1 MVQQTAVE
9 WLIKELEEQK
19 LIKLD
24 KLSTILFNKNFAT
37 RYELIIEQAK
47 AMEKEHLEDCWIAA
61 HQAGRFEGKGIA
73 EEDWQ
78 TFFQYYN
85 ETYNK

>member
-1 MVQQTAVE
+1 MTTKQTSVE
-9 WLIKELEEQK
+9 WLYNELSKYVIHKPTGLAEWEVLKELTQ
-19 LIKLD
+19 
-24 KLSTILFNKNFAT
+24 
-37 RYELIIEQAK
+37 QAK
-47 AMEKEHLEDCWIAA
+47 AMEKEHLEDCWITA

-85 ETYNK
+85 ETYGK